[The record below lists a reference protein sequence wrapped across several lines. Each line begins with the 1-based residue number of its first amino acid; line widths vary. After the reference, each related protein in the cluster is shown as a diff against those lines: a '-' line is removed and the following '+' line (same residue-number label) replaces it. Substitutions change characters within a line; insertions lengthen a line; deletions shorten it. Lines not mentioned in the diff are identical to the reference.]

1 MDPEVVRQ
9 LTEAVENLTNVMY
22 NAGGKLSGLGD
33 SANKAAQSQ
42 QNYNKG
48 IISGTEMAD
57 SYIRAQKRKDAVDE
71 MRAKAD
77 AQARRALDEFTT
89 GLTNTSTEF
98 SKYNKT
104 LESAGDAVLSLA
116 KNLGPLGLAAGALF
130 KGITMAAQAATKQAD
145 NALKATDEFNK
156 MGAAGGHTAKSIAEM
171 GIRIG
176 LSNEQFGLMPKALKR
191 AGDSIVSLGAS
202 TADGQKKMHLN

>member
-9 LTEAVENLTNVMY
+9 LTEAVENLTDVMY

-33 SANKAAQSQ
+33 AATKATASQ
-42 QNYNKG
+42 KSYDRG
-48 IISGTEMAD
+48 IVAGTEQAN
-57 SYIRAQKRKDAVDE
+57 SYAEAQKKAKQAAKNISDAKDEATS
-71 MRAKAD
+71 
-77 AQARRALDEFTT
+77 ALKSFAL

-176 LSNEQFGLMPKALKR
+176 LSNEQFGLMPKALK
-191 AGDSIVSLGAS
+191 
-202 TADGQKKMHLN
+202 